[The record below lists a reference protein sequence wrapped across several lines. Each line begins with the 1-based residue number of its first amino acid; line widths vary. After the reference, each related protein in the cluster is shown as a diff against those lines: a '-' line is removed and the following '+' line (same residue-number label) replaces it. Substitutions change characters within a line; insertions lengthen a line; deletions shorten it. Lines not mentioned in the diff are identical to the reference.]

1 MEKKPVKFVP
11 SGGTSENAIASLLK
25 KLAFAVFILGFI
37 GGIVVGKTVVPLAD
51 LLRNEADKFHFEYA
65 VVAWF
70 SAFFLGAL
78 LLGVSELLSILQ
90 LHQTQSYLP
99 CEYDPETDAPD
110 VKANAHTPEPEAPAT
125 APHAA
130 APTMPVAV
138 RYDPKDPSILICPVC
153 NKAQPANRRCCYFCN
168 ATFFTTETEHN

>member
-51 LLRNEADKFHFEYA
+51 LLRNEADKFHFEYTVA
-65 VVAWF
+65 VWF
-70 SAFFLGAL
+70 SAFVLGAL
-78 LLGVSELLSILQ
+78 LLGASELLSILQ

-99 CEYDPETDAPD
+99 CEYDPWADAFD
-110 VKANAHTPEPEAPAT
+110 VKANAPAPEPGAPAT
-125 APHAA
+125 APRAA
-130 APTMPVAV
+130 APATPVSV
-138 RYDPKDPSILICPVC
+138 RPDPKDPLDPHLPRL
-153 NKAQPANRRCCYFCN
+153 Q
-168 ATFFTTETEHN
+168 

>member
-37 GGIVVGKTVVPLAD
+37 GGIVIGKT
-51 LLRNEADKFHFEYA
+51 ADKFHFEYA

-90 LHQTQSYLP
+90 LHQTQSYIP
-99 CEYDPETDAPD
+99 CEYDPETDAWEN
-110 VKANAHTPEPEAPAT
+110 V
-125 APHAA
+125 
-130 APTMPVAV
+130 
-138 RYDPKDPSILICPVC
+138 
-153 NKAQPANRRCCYFCN
+153 
-168 ATFFTTETEHN
+168 

>member
-11 SGGTSENAIASLLK
+11 SGGDPHNSIASLLK
-25 KLAFAVFILGFI
+25 VLAFVTFI
-37 GGIVVGKTVVPLAD
+37 GGFFGGIAVGDTVVPLAD
-51 LLRNEADKFHFEYA
+51 QLTYKADKFHFEYTVA
-65 VVAWF
+65 VWF
-70 SAFFLGAL
+70 GAFVLGAL
-78 LLGVSELLSILQ
+78 LLGASELLSILQ
-90 LHQTQSYLP
+90 LHQTQSYIP

-110 VKANAHTPEPEAPAT
+110 VKANAPTPEPEAPAT

>member
-37 GGIVVGKTVVPLAD
+37 GGIVIGKTVVPLAD
-51 LLRNEADKFHFEYA
+51 LYRFEADKFHFEYA

-90 LHQTQSYLP
+90 LHQTQSYIP
-99 CEYDPETDAPD
+99 CEYDPQVDAPQED
-110 VKANAHTPEPEAPAT
+110 ASAPPADAKPAASDAATSAAAPNAEANAPTPEPDAPAT
-125 APHAA
+125 APHRSGNAFQQ
-130 APTMPVAV
+130 
-138 RYDPKDPSILICPVC
+138 IL
-153 NKAQPANRRCCYFCN
+153 K
-168 ATFFTTETEHN
+168 

>member
-37 GGIVVGKTVVPLAD
+37 GGIVIGKTVVPPAD
-51 LLRNEADKFHFEYA
+51 LYRFEADKFHFEYA

-78 LLGVSELLSILQ
+78 LLGVSCLLYTSEYLCRVGLDAALHSVLRQMTLDELGQALLQ
-90 LHQTQSYLP
+90 S
-99 CEYDPETDAPD
+99 DPPQAPDAAPPDADAPE
-110 VKANAHTPEPEAPAT
+110 KTPVSYTHLCLP
-125 APHAA
+125 
-130 APTMPVAV
+130 
-138 RYDPKDPSILICPVC
+138 
-153 NKAQPANRRCCYFCN
+153 
-168 ATFFTTETEHN
+168 

>member
-11 SGGTSENAIASLLK
+11 SGGDPHNSIASLLK
-25 KLAFAVFILGFI
+25 VLAFVTFIGGFF
-37 GGIVVGKTVVPLAD
+37 GGIVVGDTVVPLAD
-51 LLRNEADKFHFEYA
+51 LFTNEADKFHFEYA

-90 LHQTQSYLP
+90 LHQTQSYIP

-110 VKANAHTPEPEAPAT
+110 VKANASTPEPEAPIT

-168 ATFFTTETEHN
+168 ATFFTTETEHK

>member
-11 SGGTSENAIASLLK
+11 SGGDPQNAIASVLK

-37 GGIVVGKTVVPLAD
+37 GGLVIGKTVVPPAD
-51 LLRNEADKFHFEYA
+51 LYRFEADKFHFEYA

-90 LHQTQSYLP
+90 LHQTQSYIP
-99 CEYDPETDAPD
+99 CEYDPPD
-110 VKANAHTPEPEAPAT
+110 VKANAPTPEPEAPAT

>member
-11 SGGTSENAIASLLK
+11 SGGDPQNAIASVLK

-37 GGIVVGKTVVPLAD
+37 GGLVIGKTVVPLAD
-51 LLRNEADKFHFEYA
+51 LYRFEADKFH
-65 VVAWF
+65 
-70 SAFFLGAL
+70 
-78 LLGVSELLSILQ
+78 
-90 LHQTQSYLP
+90 TQSYIP

-110 VKANAHTPEPEAPAT
+110 VKANAPTPEPEAPVT

>member
-11 SGGTSENAIASLLK
+11 SGGDPHNSIASLLK
-25 KLAFAVFILGFI
+25 VLAFVTFI
-37 GGIVVGKTVVPLAD
+37 GGFFGGIAAGDTVVPLAD
-51 LLRNEADKFHFEYA
+51 LLTYEADKFHFEYTVA
-65 VVAWF
+65 VWF
-70 SAFFLGAL
+70 GAFVLGAL
-78 LLGVSELLSILQ
+78 LLGASELLSILQ
-90 LHQTQSYLP
+90 LHQTQSYIP

-110 VKANAHTPEPEAPAT
+110 VKANAPTPEPEAPAT